1 MMLEWLASQICLK
14 DILNSRRNKMKL
26 DEIMH
31 VVDLV
36 SDIIKSRSLGDVVVR
51 ERLENYDI

>member
-14 DILNSRRNKMKL
+14 DILNFRRNKMKL

-31 VVDLV
+31 VVDIV

>member
-1 MMLEWLASQICLK
+1 
-14 DILNSRRNKMKL
+14 MKL